1 MRSRFLI
8 GLATLPLVAQ
18 GLILNVAQANG
29 PAAARVTVD
38 NFAQAE
44 SDRYMAAIAK
54 RYGVGRLEHNRQVA
68 SIDQQTVIRLNRD
81 TLYSVGVFDLEA
93 GPLTL
98 TLPDSGKRYLSLQVI
113 NEQHYVPA
121 VFYGAGTH
129 RLTRDA
135 MGSRYI
141 AIALRILAN
150 PADVQDMQQAH
161 ALQDAVR
168 VEQTGAAGQLELP
181 QWDGESQGKVR
192 SALLALAALEPDLN
206 RAFGAQGQVDPVRHL
221 IASASAWGGFPE
233 KDATYL
239 NVTPAR
245 NDGSTLYRLHVK
257 DVPVDAFWS
266 VSVYNAKGYFEPNPL
281 GAYNLNSVT
290 AQRGED
296 GSIDVAFG
304 GCDGKR
310 PNCLPIMPGWNYMV
324 RLYQPQPAVL
334 EGSWRFPEA
343 ALAN

>member
-1 MRSRFLI
+1 MHKTIRHSLLL
-8 GLATLPLVAQ
+8 LAAPWLAVH
-18 GLILNVAQANG
+18 QAAW
-29 PAAARVTVD
+29 AATAPRPVSVD

-44 SDRYMAAIAK
+44 SDRYFAAIAK
-54 RYGVGRLEHNRQVA
+54 RYGVGHLQHNRQVA

-98 TLPDSGKRYLSLQVI
+98 TLPDTGGRYLSLQVI

-135 MGSRYI
+135 MGSRYV

-150 PADVQDMQQAH
+150 PADAQDMQHAH

-168 VEQTGAAGQLELP
+168 VEQAGAGQLELP
-181 QWDGESQGKVR
+181 QWDSESQSKVR

-206 RAFGAQGQVDPVRHL
+206 RAFGAQGQVDPVRHP

-245 NDGSTLYRLHVK
+245 NDGSTPYRLHVR

-266 VSVYNAKGYFEPNPL
+266 VSVYNAKGYFEPNSL

-296 GSIDVAFG
+296 GSIEVAFG

-324 RLYQPQPAVL
+324 RLYQPQPPVL

-343 ALAN
+343 TPAN